1 MKVSYRPLKSKRV
14 HSIWVIFMID
24 ILLTAISFILSYKI
38 CVWLWPELSDEKM
51 LVQLPIIVAI
61 ASLVFLGI
69 GSSKGLVK
77 YQGLKEVYVIFN
89 AICLANILTIVLIV
103 VHGSILVEGEND
115 FLIPLSII
123 VVHSVL
129 SFGALLIAR
138 LSYNFYYKL
147 NSENLNQSKILLV
160 ATSNNSK
167 NILKAFREYGPSN
180 YEIVGI
186 VNLGDEVPQ
195 RNLEGLP
202 VINRSDLDVSLI
214 KKMDVS
220 ELFIEKNK
228 NFKETTNEFL
238 IEVISL
244 PIKVKVLKVSDS
256 IEEAKPEVI
265 SILELNI
272 EDVYERPLVN
282 ESPLEDDKL
291 LLNYYK
297 NKKVLILGA
306 AGCVGQSLTKKILR
320 LKCEHVMILDKSDDA
335 LFIFEQEL
343 KASKAPFTVLMADI
357 LDKARMERVFKDFS
371 PDIVINAVGYKI
383 FDFTKVNLYEAV
395 KLNILANKLI
405 SDLAIRNDVSKY
417 VNLTRNLPVKYCTY
431 ARATERIAEMYL
443 NCLCS
448 KGNTEFVNIRFGNVL
463 ESPSS
468 VLNVFKSQAAS
479 GGPVKI
485 SNQDADISFIG
496 VKELSNLI
504 IEATMIGRN
513 KEIYMVDKGKSVK
526 EFDLAKQV
534 IKLLQQKEPKDI
546 DIVIAED
553 PNQGENRC
561 EIRTKGALD
570 IKKTD
575 NSQLTYIIENSFNA
589 NQMKLAIDELCV
601 TNLLLD
607 NRIVGLMENVLN
619 NKSVSMYKSNELSS
633 VKLQKKGKPLT
644 IVK

>member
-1 MKVSYRPLKSKRV
+1 
-14 HSIWVIFMID
+14 
-24 ILLTAISFILSYKI
+24 
-38 CVWLWPELSDEKM
+38 M